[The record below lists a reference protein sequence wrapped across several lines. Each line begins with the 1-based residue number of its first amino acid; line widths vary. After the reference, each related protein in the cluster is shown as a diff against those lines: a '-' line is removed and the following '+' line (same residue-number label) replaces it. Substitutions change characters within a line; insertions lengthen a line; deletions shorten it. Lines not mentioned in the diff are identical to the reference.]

1 MASITINTDIKIDLP
16 TFLGSVGIFF
26 SILGVFLPFV
36 VIPIFGSVNYFLNG
50 KGDGIVILALSV
62 MSIPALIKRE
72 KILLIFPSICAIM
85 LLVFGYIIIIK
96 NVPEES
102 ANFISI
108 GIGWIMMLFGSISIL
123 VSSFLIKGE
132 NYDKSTPLF
141 VFLISVFISLIG
153 LVGDFVNNLPYS
165 SQVTFLH
172 FTTSFGEGIVV
183 LLLLVVAYFLV
194 VFRKTNWL
202 WTIPIPMIA
211 LLAYVLFF
219 YKVYRREIYNDVGW
233 AAVALF
239 LGPIILFVSGIL
251 LSKQR
256 REEISVENSSQIIA
270 NNEIV

>member
-1 MASITINTDIKIDLP
+1 MASITINTDIRIDLP

-36 VIPIFGSVNYFLNG
+36 QIPIIGSVNYFLNG
-50 KGDGIVILALSV
+50 KGDGIVILAFSV

-85 LLVFGYIIIIK
+85 LLVFGYIIMID

-141 VFLISVFISLIG
+141 IFLISVLISLIG
-153 LVGDFVNNLPYS
+153 LLGKFGINIPYS
-165 SQVTFLH
+165 TSATFLH
-172 FTTSFGEGIVV
+172 FPTLGEGIVV
-183 LLLLVVAYFLV
+183 LMLLVVAYFLV
-194 VFRKTNWL
+194 VFHKTNWL

-211 LLAYVLFF
+211 LLIYVATN
-219 YKVYRREIYNDVGW
+219 YSYNNKDIELGW
-233 AAVALF
+233 AATALLVA
-239 LGPIILFVSGIL
+239 PIILFVSGIL
-251 LSKQR
+251 LSRQR
-256 REEISVENSSQIIA
+256 SKEISRA
-270 NNEIV
+270 NRQE